1 MQSGKSSGPPR
12 ISSGLRGWIAAET
25 LFELFAAV
33 GHSLFGAM
41 DQALEGYESEPGCN
55 PGNRQGL
62 PDFIRATGAF

>member
-41 DQALEGYESEPGCN
+41 DQAVERYES
-55 PGNRQGL
+55 
-62 PDFIRATGAF
+62 